1 MFVIFSCLT
10 IIVYSS
16 LKTKELA
23 INEKKLTGVLEAN
36 QRLLSLI
43 SERDELIGKSSNIE
57 VHKITLPLL
66 QTHLPQKGSVDISFS
81 KTRERSEG

>member
-1 MFVIFSCLT
+1 MIFSCLT

-23 INEKKLTGVLEAN
+23 DNENKLTGVLEAN
-36 QRLLSLI
+36 QRQLSLI
-43 SERDELIGKSSNIE
+43 SERDELIGKFSNIE

-66 QTHLPQKGSVDISFS
+66 QIPSPTKRYSL
-81 KTRERSEG
+81 RLY